1 MQYDWFSTTCVTFAF
16 PMCKCVCEH
25 QEPGWVWTAV
35 RGGDRGASMWP
46 PTADPPPV
54 CLPIL
59 LPWESGGSISPRK
72 LKMRTQ
78 EKHIHEVHSTIQF
91 DTGIS

>member
-46 PTADPPPV
+46 PTADPPQSVSRFCYLGRAGAPF
-54 CLPIL
+54 P
-59 LPWESGGSISPRK
+59 PEN
-72 LKMRTQ
+72 
-78 EKHIHEVHSTIQF
+78 
-91 DTGIS
+91 

>member
-25 QEPGWVWTAV
+25 REPGRVWTAV

-46 PTADPPPV
+46 PTADPPS
-54 CLPIL
+54 L
-59 LPWESGGSISPRK
+59 SPDSATLGERGLHFPQKIENENSRK
-72 LKMRTQ
+72 T
-78 EKHIHEVHSTIQF
+78 HT
-91 DTGIS
+91 